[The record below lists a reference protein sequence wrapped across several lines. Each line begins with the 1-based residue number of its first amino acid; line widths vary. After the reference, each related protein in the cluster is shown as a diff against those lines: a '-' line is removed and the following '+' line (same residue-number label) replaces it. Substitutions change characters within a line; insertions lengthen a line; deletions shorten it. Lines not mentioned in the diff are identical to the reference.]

1 MRPIDGDALAE
12 RIMDLQKQIAGP
24 AAGFVD
30 EDSYECG
37 ALDALT
43 DALNYIQEAPDLGE
57 ENEISRVTDI

>member
-12 RIMDLQKQIAGP
+12 RIIELKRQIAGP
-24 AAGFVD
+24 AAGFVE

-57 ENEISRVTDI
+57 EKKISV